1 MADTTLPASSSSLV
15 RLLASV
21 ISAREVAV
29 IKDLADV
36 IDVKDPAKGPL
47 GAPAPET
54 VAEIEKL
61 GLGKPLSVAL
71 GDAGA
76 DVGQKLSLAEKM
88 VFSGA
93 DILKISVSFVSPEDA
108 VAILKTLRDRIPS
121 PVVKIVSAAY
131 SDDEEALVTPFDLP
145 DISKRSGIDGILIDT
160 RYKNGRS
167 VFDSMS
173 VADLGAVMEKAR
185 GLRLMTAL
193 AGSINISHIKLAKDI
208 RPDFLGV
215 RSAITKNGDRGEEG
229 LNLACAQL
237 LKNEISEIQAGTG
250 FV

>member
-1 MADTTLPASSSSLV
+1 MADTTLPAFNLPFM
-15 RLLASV
+15 RLLATV

-29 IKDLADV
+29 VKDLADV

-47 GAPAPET
+47 GPPTSQT
-54 VAEIEKL
+54 VAEVKKL
-61 GLGKPLSVAL
+61 AEGQPVSVAL

-76 DVGQKLSLAEKM
+76 DIKEKLCLAEEM

-93 DILKISVSFVSPEDA
+93 DILKISVSFVSPKDA
-108 VAILKTLRDRIPS
+108 VAILKMLRNKVPPS
-121 PVVKIVSAAY
+121 VKIVSAAY
-131 SDDEEALVTPFDLP
+131 SDDKKALITPFDLP
-145 DISKRSGIDGILIDT
+145 DISKRAGIDGILIDT
-160 RYKNGRS
+160 CYKNGRS

-215 RSAITKNGDRGEEG
+215 RSAITKSGNRGEEG
-229 LNLACAQL
+229 LDPVFVQL
-237 LKNEISEIQAGTG
+237 LKDKISKIPAGAG
-250 FV
+250 SI